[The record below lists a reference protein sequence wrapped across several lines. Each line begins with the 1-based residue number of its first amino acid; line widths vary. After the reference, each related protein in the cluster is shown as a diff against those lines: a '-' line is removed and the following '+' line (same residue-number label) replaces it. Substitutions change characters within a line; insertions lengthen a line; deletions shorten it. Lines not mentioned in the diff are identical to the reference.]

1 MRSTD
6 ADQDAMHWLDE
17 PSFEHVLADDEQA
30 FSGWDFS
37 YLTQKGR
44 MQECPVRW
52 NYTSMVERLMRRSQ
66 AMLDMGTGGGEFLA
80 SMQPLPVHTCATE
93 GYPPNVAVARSRL
106 EPLGVQVLPFDD
118 EERLPFVD
126 AQFDLVVN
134 RHESFSARE
143 LWRIL
148 KPGGIFLTQQVGGD
162 NDKEMNEAMR
172 VPPFDYAAWTCEAAR
187 AQLEEA
193 GFTVLKQDEER
204 TFTRF
209 YDLGAI
215 VFYLK
220 AIPWQIPEFSIEAYR
235 EPLEQLYERM
245 SRTGYFDATCHRFY
259 IVARKEAPLQ
269 AT

>member
-1 MRSTD
+1 MGYAAASRD
-6 ADQDAMHWLDE
+6 VVQWLNE
-17 PSFEHVLADDEQA
+17 PSFEHILENEEQT

-37 YLTQKGR
+37 CLTQKGR

-52 NYTSMVERLMRRSQ
+52 NYAGMAERLMRRSQ

-93 GYPPNVAVARSRL
+93 GYPPNVAVAKRRL
-106 EPLGVQVLPFDD
+106 EPLGVQVLPYDD
-118 EERLPFVD
+118 DERLPFAD

-134 RHESFSARE
+134 RHESFSALE

-162 NDKEMNEAMR
+162 NDKEMNEAMC
-172 VPPFDYAAWTCEAAR
+172 VSPFEYADWNCAA
-187 AQLEEA
+187 AAGQLEEA
-193 GFTVLKQDEER
+193 GFAVLKQDEER

-209 YDLGAI
+209 FDVGAI

-220 AIPWQIPEFSIEAYR
+220 AIPWQIPDFSVTAYR
-235 EPLEQLYERM
+235 EPLGQLHKRVT
-245 SRTGYFDATCHRFY
+245 RQGFFDATCHRFY
-259 IVARKEAPLQ
+259 IVASKEAPLH